1 MGTQLGIR
9 EVLQRSVPD
18 APNEPENGMSELV
31 WFKRD
36 LRVRDHEPLARAVEV
51 ARELGGG
58 VLCLFIYEPEWVA
71 AEETDGSHV
80 RFVGECLV
88 ELEVE
93 LGRRGGRLVTR
104 VGEAVTV
111 LEELRREGDFVRMW
125 SHEET
130 GSGWTY
136 RRDLAVAQWC
146 RARGVEW
153 HEFPQNGVVRRLR
166 SRNGW
171 AERWERRMHTRVM
184 EAPEGM
190 RFAGGVWSSG
200 VLREVDLGLEA
211 SRKECQRGGE
221 NEAWRTLATFL
232 AVRGVDYRKGMSSP
246 LTGGDACSRLSPYLA
261 WGCISMRET
270 VQATESRVASL
281 RDLRGVGEMV
291 DARWFGALK
300 SFGARLR
307 WHCHFMQK
315 LEDEPRL
322 EFENLHRGYD
332 GLRDDMTASEEGRK
346 RLALWSEG
354 RTGYPMVDACMRSC
368 LATGWLNFRMRAM
381 VASFAA
387 YHLWLH
393 WRPTALFLARHFLD
407 FEAGIHFPQFQMQS
421 GTTGI
426 NTLRIYSP
434 SKQMRDQDPDGVFVR
449 RWVPELEGV
458 PLEYLAE
465 PHLMTESVQRRSG
478 CWVGRD
484 YPLPVVEHSV
494 AYRGARAR
502 LAVIRRAAEVREEAR
517 AVYERHGSRKQPVRA
532 EFSGRKAG
540 GRQMEFGFPLGA

>member
-1 MGTQLGIR
+1 
-9 EVLQRSVPD
+9 
-18 APNEPENGMSELV
+18 MSEVV
-31 WFKRD
+31 WLKRD
-36 LRVRDHEPLARAVEV
+36 LRVRDHEPLVRASEAVGES
-51 ARELGGG
+51 GGA
-58 VLCLFIYEPEWVA
+58 VVCLFIYESEWLA
-71 AEETDGSHV
+71 ATETDGSHV
-80 RFVGECLV
+80 RFVSECLA
-88 ELEVE
+88 ELEGE
-93 LGRRGGRLVTR
+93 LVRRGGRLVTR
-104 VGEAVTV
+104 VGTAVTV
-111 LEELRREGDFVRMW
+111 LEELQREVGFTRIW

-136 RRDLAVAQWC
+136 RRDVDVGKWC

-153 HEFPQNGVVRRLR
+153 CEIPQHGVVRRLR

-171 AERWERRMHTRVM
+171 SAQWERRMHTRPL
-184 EAPEGM
+184 APPERVRDGKWL
-190 RFAGGVWSSG
+190 RTAG
-200 VLREVDLGLEA
+200 VLWERDLGVEV
-211 SRKECQRGGE
+211 SRKDCQRGGE
-221 NEAWRTLATFL
+221 TEAWRTLATFL
-232 AVRGVDYRKGMSSP
+232 AERGVDYRKGMSSP

-261 WGCISMRET
+261 WGCISMREA
-270 VQATESRVASL
+270 VLATEARVL
-281 RDLRGVGEMV
+281 TLRGDREAGREV
-291 DARWFGALK
+291 DSRWFGALK

-332 GLRDDMTASEEGRK
+332 GLRDEMTASEEGRN

-434 SKQMRDQDPDGVFVR
+434 AKQMRDQDPEGVFVR

-478 CWVGRD
+478 CWIGTD
-484 YPLPVVEHSV
+484 YPRPVVEHSV
-494 AYRGARAR
+494 AYREARAR

-517 AVYERHGSRKQPVRA
+517 AVYERHGSRKQPVRP
-532 EFSGRKAG
+532 EFAQRKG
-540 GRQMEFGFPLGA
+540 KSRQMELGLASDA

>member
-1 MGTQLGIR
+1 MRGVGGP
-9 EVLQRSVPD
+9 SD
-18 APNEPENGMSELV
+18 LV

-36 LRVRDHEPLARAVEV
+36 LRVRDHEPLIRAIEA
-51 ARELGGG
+51 AREFRGG
-58 VLCLFIYEPEWVA
+58 VVCLFIYEPEWLA
-71 AEETDGSHV
+71 APETDESHV
-80 RFVGECLV
+80 RFVNESLS
-88 ELEVE
+88 ELEVAV
-93 LGRRGGRLVTR
+93 GRCGGSLVTR
-104 VGEAVTV
+104 HGSAVAVFEEIYREA
-111 LEELRREGDFVRMW
+111 RFVRMW

-136 RRDLAVAQWC
+136 RRDVAVAEWC
-146 RARGVEW
+146 GGRGVEW
-153 HEFPQNGVVRRLR
+153 CEVPQHGIVRRLK

-171 AERWERRMHTRVM
+171 AEQWERRMHSRPFARPVAIPPRRGVRSAGILC
-184 EAPEGM
+184 EAELG
-190 RFAGGVWSSG
+190 
-200 VLREVDLGLEA
+200 REV
-211 SRKECQRGGE
+211 SRKDCQRGGE
-221 NEAWRTLATFL
+221 TEAWRTLATFL
-232 AVRGVDYRKGMSSP
+232 AERGVNYRKGMSSP

-270 VQATESRVASL
+270 LLATESRVVSL
-281 RDLRGVGEMV
+281 QDELGMGATV
-291 DARWFGALK
+291 DVRWFGALK

-332 GLRDDMTASEEGRK
+332 GLRDEMTES
-346 RLALWSEG
+346 SEG
-354 RTGYPMVDACMRSC
+354 RRRLSLWCEGSTGYPMVDACIRSC

-434 SKQMRDQDPDGVFVR
+434 AKQMRDQDPEGAFVR
-449 RWVPELEGV
+449 RWIPELEGV

-465 PHLMTESVQRRSG
+465 PHLMAESVQRRSG
-478 CWVGRD
+478 CRIGID
-484 YPLPVVEHSV
+484 YPSPVVEHAT
-494 AYRGARAR
+494 AYREARAR
-502 LAVIRRAAEVREEAR
+502 FAVIRRAADVREEAK
-517 AVYERHGSRKQPVRA
+517 AVYARHGSRKQPVRP
-532 EFSGRKAG
+532 EFSGRK
-540 GRQMEFGFPLGA
+540 RTSPQMELGFALES